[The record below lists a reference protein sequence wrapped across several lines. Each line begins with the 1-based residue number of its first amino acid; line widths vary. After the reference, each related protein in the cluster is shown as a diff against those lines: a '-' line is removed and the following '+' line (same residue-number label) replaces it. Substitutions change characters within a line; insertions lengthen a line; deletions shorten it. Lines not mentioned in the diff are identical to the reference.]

1 MKRCIALMG
10 FMGSGK
16 SSVGLVLSGM
26 LGVPCED
33 LDQIIESKAHQTISE
48 MFETKGEA
56 FFRKTES
63 ETLGRWLENGKG
75 ILSLGGGTPLR
86 EENRQMLRGSSALI
100 VYLKTDPHT
109 VLQRLSGDHTRP
121 LLEGCKS
128 EEEKLEKIRTILASR
143 EAIYRETADLIVE
156 TDGKTPREIAEAI
169 WREIRKEEGT

>member
-26 LGVPCED
+26 LGIPCED

-56 FFRKTES
+56 YFRKTES
-63 ETLGRWLENGKG
+63 ETLGKWLENGKG

-109 VLQRLSGDHTRP
+109 VLQRLSG
-121 LLEGCKS
+121 
-128 EEEKLEKIRTILASR
+128 EEEKLEKIRTILESR
-143 EAIYRETADLIVE
+143 EAIYRETADLVVE
-156 TDGKTPREIAEAI
+156 TDRKTPREIAEAI
-169 WREIRKEEGT
+169 CREIRKEEGT